1 MHTKETGSAALLVI
15 IGVALFVFAGAWYFM
30 AQSDMK
36 EEAAMSE
43 TNSGAES
50 SAAPLS
56 NEDAVSGDATAPG
69 EVMEK
74 MEESHSDSM
83 MKEDE
88 KMMESDEAMM
98 KKGEGA
104 AMIEEAAMEEEASAM
119 MEKPAE
125 APTVAGTFTEYSA
138 DKLALA
144 DSGDVVLFFHAD
156 WCPSCRN
163 LERDITANT
172 VPDNVHILKVDYDEE
187 TALKQKY
194 GVTRQHTLVVVD
206 SAGNKVKTLTGLTN
220 TLAQVTNQL

>member
-1 MHTKETGSAALLVI
+1 MHTKETGSAVLLVI

-30 AQSDMK
+30 AQSNMK

-56 NEDAVSGDATAPG
+56 SEDPVASESATPG

-83 MKEDE
+83 MKADE
-88 KMMESDEAMM
+88 KMMESDEVML
-98 KKGEGA
+98 KKDEGDS
-104 AMIEEAAMEEEASAM
+104 MMEEETSAM
-119 MEKPAE
+119 LEKPAA

-144 DSGDVVLFFHAD
+144 DSGDVVLFFHAE

-163 LERDITANT
+163 LERDINANS

-206 SAGNKVKTLTGLTN
+206 SAGNEVKTLTGLTS